1 MSAEHPL
8 PANRISSHG
17 KVRDASKFS
26 FEFIK
31 RACVDVEST
40 NHSIWRVIEE
50 TIRRGTGLRLR
61 GLRGGRIPAIAAY
74 DPTIDN
80 AIAWNRVLGWCSMW
94 AKSTSGSCAKAQIHL
109 RSAAHA
115 SHSVLVSMA
124 WRG

>member
-40 NHSIWRVIEE
+40 NHSIWRVIGE
-50 TIRRGTGLRLR
+50 TMRRGTGIR
-61 GLRGGRIPAIAAY
+61 AFSY
-74 DPTIDN
+74 ESTTDN
-80 AIAWNRVLGWCSMW
+80 AMAWNWVLGWCSMR
-94 AKSTSGSCAKAQIHL
+94 AKSIRGSCAKAQIHL
-109 RSAAHA
+109 PSAARA